1 MHSLALKMGL
11 EMDES
16 VGTSLIDMYSKC
28 GCFLEAWV
36 VLSQL
41 PNRGSAAWNALISGC
56 ADHGL
61 VMEVLNSLNRMQEDG
76 VSPVAITL
84 SCCLKAC
91 SARSHL
97 QSGRKMHSEIVKLG
111 WERDLDIHNSIIGM
125 YVKCDMIFESQRLFN

>member
-1 MHSLALKMGL
+1 MKEDGIAPVSITFLSIFRACGYERGALETCQEMHSWALKMGL

-61 VMEVLNSLNRMQEDG
+61 VIEVLNSLNRMQEDG
-76 VSPVAITL
+76 VSPVAFFFFENITL
-84 SCCLKAC
+84 Q
-91 SARSHL
+91 L
-97 QSGRKMHSEIVKLG
+97 QLH
-111 WERDLDIHNSIIGM
+111 
-125 YVKCDMIFESQRLFN
+125 YPTT